1 MADNAEY
8 IKTLGEALRIRA
20 EWFETSE
27 LGKLKDELRSY
38 QMAFSSLYNLFL
50 KKGLIQEDPYKQEIK
65 MGELEIPPTGAINEA
80 EKIKEISI
88 RLSNFDNQLDFL
100 VNFYQF
106 GVEFL
111 NLDRIKRILSLVKY
125 IDWLHL
131 SPESLSSNTRVV
143 AELLTQIKLGTVDP
157 ITGTLISEAIN
168 TMNRIIPVIMGRMKI
183 LTGYQKELYKLD
195 LRTSVT
201 AQMPPQD
208 TAQIGQIKKK
218 FVQTFPGKPFYA
230 DLGEEVIKEDTS
242 KEGPKLREEV
252 LKSLQV
258 TNTKPKVVKEKVSFK
273 TTLIDGI
280 QSLGTASITLTE
292 ITKKLDE
299 NQLLLENR
307 KKNYW
312 AKLVKLF
319 QQMLNKEPDP
329 VIYDLEYMDPE
340 KGTPVKEKVNFENF
354 RAELDKKIRS
364 MAAMA
369 SRTGG
374 AFVKLQTMEED
385 QLEAFL
391 QRNVR
396 NTQVLHRTLGALD
409 EFFKLEVDRSDRE
422 KVKGIKPELA
432 VIKNAYIRAN
442 QKLHEYSAQ
451 KEEEEQLR
459 RLGVNPDA

>member
-8 IKTLGEALRIRA
+8 IQTLSSALRIRA

-111 NLDRIKRILSLVKY
+111 NLDRVKRILSLVKY

-131 SPESLSSNTRVV
+131 SPESLSANTRVV
-143 AELLTQIKLGTVDP
+143 AELVNQVKLGTVDP
-157 ITGTLISEAIN
+157 ITGTLISEALN
-168 TMNRIIPVIMGRMKI
+168 TMNRIIPVIMGRMKT
-183 LTGYQKELYKLD
+183 LTAYQKEVYKLE

-201 AQMPPQD
+201 GPMQPQD
-208 TAQIGQIKKK
+208 AAQVAQIKKK
-218 FVQTFPGKPFYA
+218 FVQTFPGRAFYA
-230 DLGEEVIKEDTS
+230 DLAEEVIKEDTG

-258 TNTKPKVVKEKVSFK
+258 TSAKPKVKEKVSFK
-273 TTLIDGI
+273 STLIDGI
-280 QSLGTASITLTE
+280 QSLGTASITLSE

-299 NQLLLENR
+299 NQLILDNR

-312 AKLVKLF
+312 AKLVKLL
-319 QQMLNKEPDP
+319 QQMLNKEPEP
-329 VIYDLEYMDPE
+329 AIYDLEYMDPE
-340 KGTPVKEKVNFENF
+340 KGTPVKEKLNYESF
-354 RAELDKKIRS
+354 RADLDKKIRS

-374 AFVKLQTMEED
+374 AFVKLQSMEED

-391 QRNVR
+391 QRNIR
-396 NTQVLHRTLGALD
+396 NTQVLHRTLSALD
-409 EFFKLEVDRSDRE
+409 EFFKLEVDRGDRE
-422 KVKGIKPELA
+422 KIKGIKPELA
-432 VIKNAYIRAN
+432 VIKNAYVRAN
-442 QKLHEYSAQ
+442 QKLYEYSAQ
-451 KEEEEQLR
+451 KEEEDQLR
-459 RLGVNPDA
+459 RLGVNPED